1 MCPPHHS
8 ALLGR
13 PRTWGALGRR
23 LRLGREAVTATAPR
37 GALIQRCHE
46 DWRDVNTGP
55 PLCRIGRAP
64 AKVPTQVWRHAGA
77 GRAGGLLQLPRT
89 AIQQCLGR
97 TLEPGRSPSRM
108 ASRTHL
114 PLTMNLDLHYE
125 QLSDARWTELLPVM
139 QQCPVIRLVDCGVTE
154 GRCRDM
160 SSALR
165 DNAALT
171 ELSLC
176 SNELGDAGT
185 DLLLQG
191 LQSPTCKV
199 RKLSLQS
206 CCLSEA
212 SGRTLASVLRAAPS
226 LRELDLSYNPLG
238 DVGLQ
243 LLCEGLRDPQCH
255 VESLE
260 LQYCSLSAASCE
272 PLAAALRARPE
283 LKDLVLNNNDFGEAG
298 ARTLCQAL
306 VDSACPLESLKLESC
321 GLTSAN
327 CQDLC
332 GVLATKASLCNL
344 ELGDN
349 RLGDAGVAALC
360 PGLLSPGCQLKTLW
374 LWECDITASGCGDL
388 CRVLRAKESLRE
400 FSVAGNA
407 VGDEGV
413 RLLCESLREPRCHLE
428 SLWVKSCSLT
438 AACCPHVSAMLAQNR
453 SLQELQ
459 LSNNKLADAGVEEL
473 CRGLSQPGV
482 PLRSLWLGDCE
493 VTDASCGNLASLLLT
508 SRSLQ
513 ELDLSNNCMSEVGVL
528 RLAESAQQ
536 PSCVLEKL
544 VLYDIYWTE
553 EVDDRLQALAEKKP
567 SLKIIC

>member
-1 MCPPHHS
+1 MVS
-8 ALLGR
+8 
-13 PRTWGALGRR
+13 
-23 LRLGREAVTATAPR
+23 
-37 GALIQRCHE
+37 
-46 DWRDVNTGP
+46 
-55 PLCRIGRAP
+55 
-64 AKVPTQVWRHAGA
+64 
-77 GRAGGLLQLPRT
+77 
-89 AIQQCLGR
+89 
-97 TLEPGRSPSRM
+97 S
-108 ASRTHL
+108 THL
-114 PLTMNLDLHYE
+114 PLTMSLDLHYE
-125 QLSDARWTELLPVM
+125 QLSDTRWTELLPQM
-139 QQCPVIRLVDCGVTE
+139 QQCQVIRLVDCGITE
-154 GRCRDM
+154 GRCRDV

-171 ELSLC
+171 ELNLC

-185 DLLLQG
+185 HLLLQG

-199 RKLSLQS
+199 QKLSLQS
-206 CCLSEA
+206 CCLTEA
-212 SGRTLASVLRAAPS
+212 SGRTLASMLRAAPS

-238 DVGLQ
+238 DEGLQ
-243 LLCEGLRDPQCH
+243 LLCEGLLDPQCH
-255 VESLE
+255 IESLE
-260 LQYCSLSAASCE
+260 LQYCGLSAASCE
-272 PLAAALRARPE
+272 SLAAAVRARPE
-283 LKDLVLNNNDFGEAG
+283 LKELVLNNNDFGEAG

-306 VDSACPLESLKLESC
+306 VDSACLLESLKLESC

-332 GVLATKASLCNL
+332 GLLVAKASLRNL

-374 LWECDITASGCGDL
+374 LWECDITANGCRDL

-400 FSVAGNA
+400 FSVAGNP

-413 RLLCESLREPRCHLE
+413 RLLCESLLEPHCRLE

-438 AACCPHVSAMLAQNR
+438 AACCAHVSAMLAQNK

-459 LSNNKLADAGVEEL
+459 LSNNRLEDAGVGEL

-482 PLRSLWLGDCE
+482 PLRALWLGDCE
-493 VTDASCGNLASLLLT
+493 VTDKSCSNLASLLLA

-513 ELDLSNNCMSEVGVL
+513 ELDLSNNCMSDVGVL
-528 RLAESAQQ
+528 TLAESAQQ

-553 EVDDRLQALAEKKP
+553 ETDDRLQALAEKRP